1 MKQARTAGFTLLEV
15 IVALGVFAVVTLL
28 AWRGLDIM
36 TTTKARL
43 DAEMRGWRELELV
56 FERLNMDLTQIT
68 PRTWTDKNK
77 QIHSPIQGIGSDS
90 GASCQLDLLR
100 FGNDNEPL
108 HTRYRVADGRLTLEF
123 PAFAYSTAASQP
135 ETTQQDPYLLL
146 QGVSR
151 CELTFI
157 TGNNATLTHWPPEE
171 TDDMTRPRGLR
182 LHLTL
187 DGRGD
192 FERVYFIP

>member
-1 MKQARTAGFTLLEV
+1 MKPPRVTGFTLLEV
-15 IVALGVFAVVTLL
+15 LVALGVFAVVTLL

-36 TTTKARL
+36 TTAKARL

-68 PRTWTDKNK
+68 PRTWTDKGN
-77 QIHSPIQGIGSDS
+77 QIRSPIQGTGSDD

-108 HTRYRVADGRLTLEF
+108 HARYRVADGRLTLEF
-123 PAFAYSTAASQP
+123 PAFAYSATASQP
-135 ETTQQDPYLLL
+135 GATQEPYLLL

-157 TGNNATLTHWPPEE
+157 DNSNATLKRWPAGDA
-171 TDDMTRPRGLR
+171 DDMTRPRGLR

-187 DGRGD
+187 NGRGD